1 MRFKVA
7 ITAHV
12 HFKKGN
18 WKIVYVT
25 TIKLYDLSEQIFPRK
40 LLPQYFVAIHQI
52 SCTRWISR
60 SLCFIPSSFSL
71 HLKALHGS
79 LPPCSSHHVWTSYED
94 FCLLFIKKVAR
105 GEGRTSHMIIQKY
118 KTLRK
123 LPPEQVKEITST
135 NKIHYELDMKINI
148 WKWLFWVDPTSMYA
162 FHQ

>member
-7 ITAHV
+7 FYSTRTFQKGKLKNRLCDNHKTLWLIWADLP
-12 HFKKGN
+12 KK
-18 WKIVYVT
+18 T
-25 TIKLYDLSEQIFPRK
+25 SATIFCSNPPYIL
-40 LLPQYFVAIHQI
+40 
-52 SCTRWISR
+52 SR

-148 WKWLFWVDPTSMYA
+148 WKWLFWVDPTSMYD